1 MTEEN
6 FCLEWAS
13 VLTICLHFHMTND
26 GKKFFHRLNLAL
38 TSGLN
43 ILNLTSP
50 SLSIV
55 GEVQLKTKS
64 LTKATEKE
72 NTFSIK

>member
-1 MTEEN
+1 MTAEN

-13 VLTICLHFHMTND
+13 MLTICLHFHMTND
-26 GKKFFHRLNLAL
+26 GKKFFTDSILLLLLA
-38 TSGLN
+38 LN